1 MSHQAR
7 RTDNHNTVIAIEA
20 LDTLAAEHELH
31 LQPLVFVEP
40 NRYTAYTGMRSLV
53 IVGDSGSGKTALRL
67 ALTRHGTLENTPL
80 AYLVVN
86 WQPEPL
92 ADVRG
97 SPAVRA
103 FVRQTL
109 QACAT
114 TLLTILVRHPDLF
127 RRAPP
132 TVQMMFHWFLQAYI
146 SADRQHLWA
155 TVEEQAGN
163 DEGKSLG
170 QHLVFE
176 PATPILHPE
185 TTEQRIIS
193 HLTSTLQRISVRGVW
208 VTIDGFDPWLRGS
221 TALVS
226 EQMIAILS
234 TLELLDLNGFAI
246 KMFAPRALES
256 DITRSWGIVKDRI
269 ELETLTWTPE
279 QLTTITERHIAAKI
293 GKPSLHLSDLCVADR
308 DIRDW
313 LQRYGG
319 STPRGWLRLIRPL
332 VDAFAAAG
340 ASHPLPHS
348 VWNSLK
354 RTHPPRLSIDL
365 KTDRVFIGEAE
376 IVGLQPRSYRLLR
389 YLYENRSRRV
399 PRSELYYRAYL
410 GLAEEPRARDDRGW
424 QEPTEWSN
432 VLDNAILRLRR
443 IIEPDPRRPIYIVTD
458 RGWGVKL
465 EHSI

>member
-269 ELETLTWTPE
+269 ELETLSWTPE

>member
-31 LQPLVFVEP
+31 LQPLVFVEL

>member
-1 MSHQAR
+1 MTKG
-7 RTDNHNTVIAIEA
+7 TDNHNTVIAIEA

>member
-1 MSHQAR
+1 
-7 RTDNHNTVIAIEA
+7 
-20 LDTLAAEHELH
+20 
-31 LQPLVFVEP
+31 
-40 NRYTAYTGMRSLV
+40 
-53 IVGDSGSGKTALRL
+53 
-67 ALTRHGTLENTPL
+67 
-80 AYLVVN
+80 
-86 WQPEPL
+86 
-92 ADVRG
+92 
-97 SPAVRA
+97 
-103 FVRQTL
+103 
-109 QACAT
+109 
-114 TLLTILVRHPDLF
+114 
-127 RRAPP
+127 
-132 TVQMMFHWFLQAYI
+132 
-146 SADRQHLWA
+146 
-155 TVEEQAGN
+155 
-163 DEGKSLG
+163 
-170 QHLVFE
+170 
-176 PATPILHPE
+176 
-185 TTEQRIIS
+185 
-193 HLTSTLQRISVRGVW
+193 VRGVW

>member
-1 MSHQAR
+1 MIDHI
-7 RTDNHNTVIAIEA
+7 DNYNTIISTEA
-20 LDTLAAEHELH
+20 LDTLTAERESH

-40 NRYTAYTGMRSLV
+40 DRYAAYTGMRSLV

-67 ALTRHGTLENTPL
+67 ALTRQVAPENTPPT
-80 AYLVVN
+80 YLVVN
-86 WQPEPL
+86 WQPEPFE
-92 ADVRG
+92 DVHG
-97 SPAVRA
+97 SPAVRV
-103 FVRQTL
+103 FVRQAL
-109 QACAT
+109 HACAT
-114 TLLTILVRHPDLF
+114 TLLTILVKHPDLF

-132 TVQMMFHWFLQAYI
+132 TVQMTFHWFIQAHI

-155 TVEEQAGN
+155 SMAEQAVN
-163 DEGKSLG
+163 DEGKALG
-170 QHLVFE
+170 QHLIFE
-176 PATPILHPE
+176 PATAILYPD
-185 TTEQRIIS
+185 TTEQRIIA
-193 HLTSTLQRISVRGVW
+193 HLTATLQRIGIRGVW

-221 TALVS
+221 TALMS
-226 EQMIAILS
+226 ELMIAILS

-256 DITRSWGIVKDRI
+256 DIARSWGIVKGRI
-269 ELETLTWTPE
+269 ELDTLTWTPE

-340 ASHPLPHS
+340 ASHSLPHS

-365 KTDRVFIGEAE
+365 KADRVFIGEAE

-410 GLAEEPRARDDRGW
+410 GLAEEPRTRDDHGW
-424 QEPTEWSN
+424 EDPANWTN

-443 IIEPDPRRPIYIVTD
+443 IIEPDPRHPIYIITN

-465 EHSI
+465 EHAN